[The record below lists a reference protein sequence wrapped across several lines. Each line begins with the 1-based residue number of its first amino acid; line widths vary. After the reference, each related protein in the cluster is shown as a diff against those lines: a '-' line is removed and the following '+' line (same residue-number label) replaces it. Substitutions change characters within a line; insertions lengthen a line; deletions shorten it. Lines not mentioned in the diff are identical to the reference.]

1 MIFLINIIKTILLG
15 IIQGITEWLPISS
28 TGHLI
33 LFASI
38 WPIEPAQ
45 FFEVFKVVI
54 QFGSILAV
62 LVLYYQKLN
71 PFDKRKTKI
80 KKKQTLQLW
89 SKVIVGVIPAAV
101 IGFLFDD
108 IIEGYLS
115 KNFVIAV
122 ALITYGIIFIL
133 IEKHPR
139 QEKIRTLEQV
149 DYFSALKIGFFQ
161 CLALIPGTSRSGATI
176 LGGLYC
182 GCSRTVASE
191 FSFFLAIPVMFGA
204 SLLKV
209 IKYFVNVGLF
219 SLSQLVLLFVGT
231 IVAFIVSLFA
241 IKALLNYVK
250 KHDFTVFG
258 WYRIILGIFV
268 ILFFYVLYEVMNE
281 RI

>member
-258 WYRIILGIFV
+258 
-268 ILFFYVLYEVMNE
+268 
-281 RI
+281 

>member
-115 KNFVIAV
+115 KNFVISV

-268 ILFFYVLYEVMNE
+268 ILFFYVL
-281 RI
+281 

>member
-133 IEKHPR
+133 IEKHQR

-231 IVAFIVSLFA
+231 IVAFLVSLFA

-258 WYRIILGIFV
+258 WYRIILGVFV
-268 ILFFYVLYEVMNE
+268 ILFFYVL
-281 RI
+281 

>member
-71 PFDKRKTKI
+71 PFDKRKTKT

-209 IKYFVNVGLF
+209 IKFFVNVGLF

-268 ILFFYVLYEVMNE
+268 ILFFYVL
-281 RI
+281 

>member
-1 MIFLINIIKTILLG
+1 MTFLSNIVKTILLG

-38 WPIEPAQ
+38 WPLEPVT

-71 PFDKRKTKI
+71 PFDKRKLF
-80 KKKQTLQLW
+80 KKRKQTLQLW
-89 SKVIVGVIPAAV
+89 SKVIVGVIPAA
-101 IGFLFDD
+101 IFGLLLDD

-115 KNFVIAV
+115 ANFVIAV
-122 ALITYGIIFIL
+122 ALIAYGIIFIL
-133 IEKHPR
+133 VEKNPR
-139 QEKIRTLEQV
+139 QEKIETIEQV
-149 DYFSALKIGFFQ
+149 DYLSALKIGCFQ

-209 IKYFVNVGLF
+209 IKYFIKVGLF
-219 SLSQLVLLFVGT
+219 NFGQLFLLLLGT
-231 IVAFIVSLFA
+231 FVAFVVSLFA

-250 KHDFTVFG
+250 SHDFTIFG

-268 ILFFYVLYEVMNE
+268 IIFFYV
-281 RI
+281 I

>member
-133 IEKHPR
+133 IEKHQR

-219 SLSQLVLLFVGT
+219 SLSQLVLLFMGT

-268 ILFFYVLYEVMNE
+268 ILFFYVL
-281 RI
+281 

>member
-1 MIFLINIIKTILLG
+1 MTFLSSIVKTILLG

-38 WPIEPAQ
+38 WPLEPAT

-71 PFDKRKTKI
+71 PFDKRKSP
-80 KKKQTLQLW
+80 KKRKQTLQLW
-89 SKVIVGVIPAAV
+89 SKVIVGVIPAAI
-101 IGFLFDD
+101 IGLLLDD

-115 KNFVIAV
+115 ANFVIAV
-122 ALITYGIIFIL
+122 ALIAYGIIFIL
-133 IEKHPR
+133 VEKNPR
-139 QEKIRTLEQV
+139 QEKIETIKQV
-149 DYFSALKIGFFQ
+149 DYLSALKIGCFQ

-209 IKYFVNVGLF
+209 IKYFIKVGLF
-219 SLSQLVLLFVGT
+219 SFGQLFLLLLGT
-231 IVAFIVSLFA
+231 FVAFVVSLFA

-250 KHDFTVFG
+250 SHDFTIFG

-268 ILFFYVLYEVMNE
+268 IIFFYV
-281 RI
+281 I

>member
-231 IVAFIVSLFA
+231 IVAFLVSLFA

-268 ILFFYVLYEVMNE
+268 ILFFYVL
-281 RI
+281 

>member
-1 MIFLINIIKTILLG
+1 MIFLSSIVKTILLG

-38 WPIEPAQ
+38 WPLEPVT

-71 PFDKRKTKI
+71 PFYKRKSF
-80 KKKQTLQLW
+80 KKRKQTIQLW
-89 SKVIVGVIPAAV
+89 SKVIVGVIPAAI
-101 IGFLFDD
+101 IGLLLDD

-115 KNFVIAV
+115 ANFVIAV
-122 ALITYGIIFIL
+122 ALIAYGIIFIL
-133 IEKHPR
+133 VEKNPR
-139 QEKIRTLEQV
+139 QEKIETIEQV
-149 DYFSALKIGFFQ
+149 DYLSALKIGCFQ

-209 IKYFVNVGLF
+209 IKYFIKVGLF
-219 SLSQLVLLFVGT
+219 NFGQLFLLLLGT
-231 IVAFIVSLFA
+231 FVAFVVSLFA

-250 KHDFTVFG
+250 SHDFTIFG

-268 ILFFYVLYEVMNE
+268 IIFFYV
-281 RI
+281 I